1 MQETP
6 RLPTEADK
14 EKPGR
19 LGPAFLGFRIVRSG
33 GEPLTTRLITHLGG
47 PGSDISHSVGS
58 GGRVS
63 PFLSR

>member
-33 GEPLTTRLITHLGG
+33 G
-47 PGSDISHSVGS
+47 
-58 GGRVS
+58 S
-63 PFLSR
+63 P